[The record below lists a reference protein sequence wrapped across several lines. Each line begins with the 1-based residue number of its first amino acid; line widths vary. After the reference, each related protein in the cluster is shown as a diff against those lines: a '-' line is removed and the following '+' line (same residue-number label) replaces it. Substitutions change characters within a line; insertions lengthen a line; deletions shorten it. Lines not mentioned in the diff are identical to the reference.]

1 MLFCQKY
8 FTDQVV
14 EMKAVILEKK
24 YFEDENN
31 L

>member
-1 MLFCQKY
+1 MVFSKKY